1 MNHSWLRR
9 DSTETFLKRH

>member
-9 DSTETFLKRH
+9 DSTETFLKGH